1 LSSPDSPGIL
11 ARLLRI
17 NQFNSKQGET
27 MQFIRLRRQLAF
39 ALCLL
44 LTASSFTFN
53 SIAQGQSQRR
63 ATSTVS
69 KKVRL
74 VVGVV
79 IDQFRYDY
87 LTRFEDQFG
96 EGGFKRLLTGGAV
109 FTNANYIHTPTYT
122 ACGHAT
128 LMSGATPSMNGIIA
142 NEWYDRQAGKV
153 VTSVSDDK
161 SKLLGGREGASGS
174 SPHRLIGSTLGD
186 ELKLTTVGRAK
197 VIGVSHKDRSAVL
210 PAGRR
215 PEGAYWYSLDNGNF
229 ISSDYY
235 FSDLPE
241 WVKKFNSEQ
250 HCNRYFGAKWERLLP
265 ESAYQ
270 RSLPDDAP
278 GEKSPFGN
286 TFPHIVT
293 GNHDKISKEFYD
305 DFEKTPY
312 ANDYLLDFA
321 KAAIEN
327 EKLGADDVTDLLTIS
342 FSANDLLGHKFG
354 PYSQEVQ
361 DMTLRTDRTMA
372 NLLSYLDQKVGVGQW
387 VLALTADHGVSP
399 VPEQT
404 QKLGYGGRVST
415 KQVVDAIDAALDK
428 QFGEEKWVL
437 SFTYGN
443 AYLDEA
449 MVAKRKI
456 SMEEVERVASQAVKA
471 IPGVAE
477 AFTHTQLSSGQ
488 LPANAITAS
497 VAKGFFASRNGNLIV
512 VPRPFYLLASLDA
525 ATHGSPYGYDTHVPV
540 LFYGAGIVAGSFAS
554 VSSPADIAPT
564 LASLLK
570 IEIPSNSVGHILT
583 EAIKA
588 R

>member
-1 LSSPDSPGIL
+1 
-11 ARLLRI
+11 
-17 NQFNSKQGET
+17 
-27 MQFIRLRRQLAF
+27 MQLIRLRRQLAF

-44 LTASSFTFN
+44 LTASSLPFYFT
-53 SIAQGQSQRR
+53 ARAQSQRR
-63 ATSTVS
+63 TANAT

-96 EGGFKRLLTGGAV
+96 EGGFKRLLNGGAV

-128 LMSGATPSMNGIIA
+128 FMSGATPSMNGIIA
-142 NEWYDRQAGKV
+142 NEWYDRETSKV
-153 VTSVSDDK
+153 VTSVSDN
-161 SKLLGGREGASGS
+161 STKLLGGKEGASGS

-186 ELKLTTVGRAK
+186 ELKLTTLGKAK
-197 VIGVSHKDRSAVL
+197 VVGVSHKDRSAVL
-210 PAGRR
+210 PAGKR

-235 FSDLPE
+235 FSDLPG

-250 HCNRYFGAKWERLLP
+250 HCNRHFGAKWERLLP

-270 RSLPDDAP
+270 RSLPDDVP

-305 DFEKTPY
+305 DFEKTPF

-327 EKLGADDVTDLLTIS
+327 EKLGMDDVTDLLTIS

-415 KQVVDAIDAALDK
+415 KQVTDAIEAALDK
-428 QFGEEKWVL
+428 QFGEEKWIL

-449 MVAKRKI
+449 AAARRKV
-456 SMEEVERVASQAVKA
+456 SMEEVERAASQAVKTV
-471 IPGVAE
+471 PGVAE
-477 AFTHTQLSSGQ
+477 GFTHTQLLSGR
-488 LPANAITAS
+488 LPANAIAQS
-497 VAKGFFASRNGNLIV
+497 VAKGFFGSRNGNLIV
-512 VPRPFYLLASLDA
+512 VPRPFYLLASTDA

-540 LFYGAGIVAGSFAS
+540 LFYGAGIAAGSHQT

-564 LASLLK
+564 LAALLK
-570 IEIPSNSVGHILT
+570 IEIPSNAIGRILT
-583 EAIKA
+583 EALKQS